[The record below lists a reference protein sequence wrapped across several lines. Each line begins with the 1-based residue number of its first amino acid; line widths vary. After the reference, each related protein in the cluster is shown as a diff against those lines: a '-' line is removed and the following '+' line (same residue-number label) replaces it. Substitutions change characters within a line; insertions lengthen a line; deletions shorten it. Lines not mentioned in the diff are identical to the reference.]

1 MVTEADLPVDS
12 LMTQDPCGI
21 LAPDTNRANHRIRQ
35 QHFRAPASL
44 YPQFELEAIN
54 CAPRMRNVHR
64 TSRTARSS
72 KFHFRT

>member
-35 QHFRAPASL
+35 QHSHAPASL

-54 CAPRMRNVHR
+54 CAPRMRNDHR
-64 TSRTARSS
+64 TSRTERNS
-72 KFHFRT
+72 KMRFQ